1 MTIIEILQR
10 DYPDLWK
17 QALAEAKG
25 DKLEALVLLKRV
37 TDAVR
42 LLGLLK

>member
-1 MTIIEILQR
+1 MTIIETLQR

-25 DKLEALVLLKRV
+25 DKLAALVLLKMA
-37 TDAVR
+37 TDAV
-42 LLGLLK
+42 GLLK